1 MVFFHVPEKL
11 KVLGLDGSGAS
22 GDTTGFVSSPCS
34 LLSCSQV
41 PGGDQVVA
49 SQVQCSIR
57 QIIIPFW
64 SSLSGHTHES
74 PGFTDWA
81 SFSRW
86 SSSSQSLGR
95 GDLVL

>member
-22 GDTTGFVSSPCS
+22 GDITGFVSSPCS

-41 PGGDQVVA
+41 PGGDPVVA

-57 QIIIPFW
+57 QIIPFW